1 VRRLPRTPVASF
13 IPSRERF
20 MNVTTK
26 DRRLTRRAAAAIGL
40 TMLAAAPV
48 FAQAPAGGLPP
59 AKDLIAK
66 FVTATNATAV
76 MAKHTSVK
84 TTGKFE
90 MAAAGISADLEISQA
105 RPNKTSLRIDLPGM
119 GQVQEG
125 FDGTTGW
132 AINPMQGPRL
142 KTGKELDAVREE
154 STFGASTRQGPNV
167 ASAETVEKT
176 EMNGEA
182 CYKVKLVWKSGRET
196 FDCFS
201 VASGLL
207 IASMGKQ
214 DTPMGS
220 VDVTNLLSDYKD
232 FGGQK
237 IATRL
242 TQQVMGQEQVL
253 RINNVEY
260 DAADPASFEMPAAIK
275 ALAEKKP

>member
-1 VRRLPRTPVASF
+1 
-13 IPSRERF
+13 

-196 FDCFS
+196 FDCYS

>member
-1 VRRLPRTPVASF
+1 MTARHAIITGASSGLGEALAKHLALQGYNLTLSARRL
-13 IPSRERF
+13 E
-20 MNVTTK
+20 K
-26 DRRLTRRAAAAIGL
+26 
-40 TMLAAAPV
+40 
-48 FAQAPAGGLPP
+48 
-59 AKDLIAK
+59 
-66 FVTATNATAV
+66 
-76 MAKHTSVK
+76 
-84 TTGKFE
+84 
-90 MAAAGISADLEISQA
+90 LE
-105 RPNKTSLRIDLPGM
+105 
-119 GQVQEG
+119 
-125 FDGTTGW
+125 
-132 AINPMQGPRL
+132 
-142 KTGKELDAVREE
+142 AVREE

-196 FDCFS
+196 FDCYS

-207 IASMGKQ
+207 IASIGKQ

-237 IATRL
+237 VATRL

-260 DAADPASFEMPAAIK
+260 DAADPALFEMPAAIK

>member
-1 VRRLPRTPVASF
+1 
-13 IPSRERF
+13 
-20 MNVTTK
+20 MNVITH
-26 DRRLTRRAAAAIGL
+26 DSNLTRRAAAVVGL
-40 TMLAAAPV
+40 TLLAAAPV
-48 FAQAPAGGLPP
+48 FAQAPAAGLPP

-66 FVTATNATAV
+66 FVTATNATVV

-90 MAAAGISADLEISQA
+90 MASAGISGDLEISQA
-105 RPNKTSLRIDLPGM
+105 RPNKTALRIDLPGM

-125 FDGTTGW
+125 FDGTTAW
-132 AINPMQGPRL
+132 SINPMQGPRL
-142 KTGKELDAVREE
+142 KTGKELDAAREE
-154 STFGASTRQGPNV
+154 STFGASSRQGPNI

-196 FDCFS
+196 FDCYS

-207 IASMGKQ
+207 IAATAKQ
-214 DTPMGS
+214 DTPMGT
-220 VDVTNLLSDYKD
+220 VDVTNLISDYKD

-260 DAADPASFEMPAAIK
+260 DVADPAIFEMPAAIK
-275 ALAEKKP
+275 ALADKKP